1 MLRHRH
7 EFDVGVAHFEDVGQE
22 RFRQL
27 EVTQRTIAFLS
38 LSSPRAEMNFI
49 NAERT
54 GVHLPPRPR
63 LHPLAIVPLITVEI
77 VNE

>member
-1 MLRHRH
+1 MLGHRH
-7 EFDVGVAHFEDVGQE
+7 QLDMGVTHFEDVRQE

-27 EVTQRTIAFLS
+27 EIAQRTIAFLS
-38 LSSPRAEMNFI
+38 LSPPRTEMNFV

-54 GVHLPPRPR
+54 GVQLPARPR
-63 LHPLAIVPLITVEI
+63 LHPLAVVPLITIEI